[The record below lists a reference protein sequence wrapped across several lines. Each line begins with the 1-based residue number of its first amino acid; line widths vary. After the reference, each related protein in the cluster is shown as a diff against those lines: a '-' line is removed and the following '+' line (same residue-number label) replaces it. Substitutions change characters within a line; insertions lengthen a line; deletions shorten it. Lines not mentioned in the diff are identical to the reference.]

1 MLESAPGLPKV
12 EDGYFPLPTAPGLGV
27 VMDEDVLAAHPEQR
41 IHFSLY
47 KEDWHKRKA
56 LLGKP

>member
-1 MLESAPGLPKV
+1 M
-12 EDGYFPLPTAPGLGV
+12 EDGYFALPSGPGLGV
-27 VMDEDVLAAHPEQR
+27 VMDEEVMAAHPEQR

-56 LLGKP
+56 LIIKP